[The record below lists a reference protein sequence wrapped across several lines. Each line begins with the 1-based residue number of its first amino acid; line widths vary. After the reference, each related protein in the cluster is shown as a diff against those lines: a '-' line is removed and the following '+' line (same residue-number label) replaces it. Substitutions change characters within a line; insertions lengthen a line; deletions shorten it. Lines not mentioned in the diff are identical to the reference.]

1 MQQLAYSSNQY
12 NNIWT
17 TRDNKYDDNPTSVY
31 EMIGFIYGGGADNV
45 SVEVTASFHIE
56 APGWSFAYDPV
67 NATLDN
73 PY

>member
-1 MQQLAYSSNQY
+1 
-12 NNIWT
+12 
-17 TRDNKYDDNPTSVY
+17 
-31 EMIGFIYGGGADNV
+31 MIGFIYGGGADNV
-45 SVEVTASFHIE
+45 SVDVKASFHIE